1 MKNINLFALLATF
14 TFIFSSCSTNEV
26 LSSEEQSLDLL
37 KTYTIQRDVNKAYSL
52 VYDLY
57 DDTQTEVVV
66 DKLTNT
72 NNIYLYASD
81 KESSRKV
88 TQNLMINENQ
98 FTVGFIDTNT
108 DKKTQITITDDDLSL
123 RKKSETRKLDS
134 YSISANQNGLYT
146 LDFSVSPG
154 VRVDFVFNE
163 ELKTYEIHLEE
174 GKSSER
180 EYSRVLEK
188 VDGQAL
194 KFDFVNHNETTLQ
207 GKPNEPDGLG
217 SNRRPR
223 GIIL

>member
-26 LSSEEQSLDLL
+26 LSPEEQSLDLL

-72 NNIYLYASD
+72 NSIYLYASD

-108 DKKTQITITDDDLSL
+108 DNKTQITITDDDLSL

-134 YSISANQNGLYT
+134 YSISANQNGVYT

>member
-1 MKNINLFALLATF
+1 MKNINLFALLATL

-37 KTYTIQRDVNKAYSL
+37 KTYTIERDANKAYSL

-57 DDTQTEVVV
+57 DDAQTEVVV
-66 DKLTNT
+66 DKFTNT
-72 NNIYLYASD
+72 NSIYLYASD
-81 KESSRKV
+81 NESSRKV

-98 FTVGFIDTNT
+98 LIVGFIDTNT
-108 DKKTQITITDDDLSL
+108 DKQTQITITDDDLSL
-123 RKKSETRKLDS
+123 RKKSEARKLDS
-134 YSISANQNGLYT
+134 YSISANQNGSYT
-146 LDFSVSPG
+146 LDFSVPPG

-180 EYSRVLEK
+180 EYSKVLEK
-188 VDGQAL
+188 VDGQPL
-194 KFDFVNHNETTLQ
+194 KFDFVNHNETNLR
-207 GKPNEPDGLG
+207 GKPSEPDGLP

-223 GIIL
+223 GIII